1 MLIFTEAILS
11 IIMTLS
17 WFTSGVLG
25 FACAL
30 FFRVTWLRPSDETLM
45 EALLDR
51 NVLLTAVGAGIGMA
65 IAAAIL

>member
-1 MLIFTEAILS
+1 MALP
-11 IIMTLS
+11 
-17 WFTSGVLG
+17 WFIGGVLG
-25 FACAL
+25 FAVAL

-51 NVLLTAVGAGIGMA
+51 SVLLTAVGAGIGMA